1 MSGHSKWHNIQA
13 KKGKADAARG
23 KIFTKLGRE
32 LLIAVKQGGPD
43 PAGNSKLKDVIA
55 KCKAANMPNDT
66 INNAIK
72 KAAGAGNNEN
82 YEEVVYEGYG
92 PNGIAV
98 IVEAATDNKNRTAAD
113 VRHAFT
119 KAGGNLGT
127 NGCVSYLFTKKGVI
141 VIDKSNCPL
150 DEDTLMM
157 TAIEAGADDFEVQEE
172 VYEITTA
179 PETFS
184 EVREKLEQENLEF
197 LEAGVQ
203 MVPSNYVAL
212 DEAGSSKMEKL
223 LDMLDE
229 LDDVSEVYHNWEE

>member
-32 LLIAVKQGGPD
+32 LLMAVKQGGPD

-72 KAAGAGNNEN
+72 KASGANNTEN

-92 PNGIAV
+92 PNGVAV
-98 IVEAATDNKNRTAAD
+98 IVETNTDNRNRTAAD
-113 VRHAFT
+113 VRHAFDRC
-119 KAGGNLGT
+119 GGNLGT
-127 NGCVSYLFTKKGVI
+127 TGCVPYMFNKKGVI
-141 VIDKSNCPL
+141 VVDKTECKLEEDELMLLVIDSGA
-150 DEDTLMM
+150 EDFKP
-157 TAIEAGADDFEVQEE
+157 EEE
-172 VYEITTA
+172 VYEIITA
-179 PETFS
+179 PENFS
-184 EVREKLEQENLEF
+184 EVREKLEQEGIEF

-203 MVPSNYVAL
+203 MVPTTYVAL
-212 DEAGSSKMEKL
+212 DEKGQERMEKL
-223 LDMLDE
+223 IDMLDE